1 MLNDFDFRSNEK
13 SFQQIVQVSGR
24 AGRRSLEGKVL
35 IQTIQPKHPVL
46 KFCKDNKFEDFSN
59 WELKK
64 REINN
69 QPPFFNYI
77 SLINLEV
84 RKILT

>member
-1 MLNDFDFRSNEK
+1 MLNDFDFRSFEK

-24 AGRRSLEGKVL
+24 AGRKDFIGNVL

-46 KFCKDNKFEDFSN
+46 IFCKDNKFEDFYN

-69 QPPFFNYI
+69 QPPF
-77 SLINLEV
+77 LITYL
-84 RKILT
+84 